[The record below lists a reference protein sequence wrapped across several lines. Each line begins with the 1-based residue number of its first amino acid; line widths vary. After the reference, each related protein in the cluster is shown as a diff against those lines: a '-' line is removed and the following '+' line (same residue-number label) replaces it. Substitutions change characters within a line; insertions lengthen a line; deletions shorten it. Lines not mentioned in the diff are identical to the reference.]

1 MKNLLAVLFAVL
13 VLASCDNRPSKDE
26 YQVKQDSLMVNI
38 QEKEKAMNDLVASL
52 VAIDENVQKIKES
65 EKIITLDVNK
75 GGEMNKGVEERING
89 DVQQIYNL
97 LLENKKKVEKLQSQL
112 KNSRLDIKKLNILVE
127 NLSNQ
132 VKAQEEEIAQLKV
145 LLEQKN
151 IKIEGLT
158 QSLDSLQTDNTATK
172 ENLTATTDKLYT
184 AFYAMGS
191 KKELIGQ
198 KLLTAG
204 GLFTKAKLNP
214 TDFNM
219 DFFTKID
226 TRNTA
231 SIETHKVKVTILTNH
246 PADSYRI
253 SGGDKAE
260 KTVEILDKDK
270 FWSLAKYLIIQA
282 E

>member
-1 MKNLLAVLFAVL
+1 MKNLLLVLFAAL

-26 YQVKQDSLMVNI
+26 YQIKQDSLMVNI

-52 VAIDENVQKIKES
+52 VSIDENVQKIKES

-75 GGEMNKGVEERING
+75 GGEMNKGVEERINN

-97 LLENKKKVEKLQSQL
+97 LKENKEKVAKMQKQL
-112 KNSRLDIKKLNILVE
+112 KNSRLDIKKLNVLVE
-127 NLSNQ
+127 SLTNQ
-132 VKAQEEEIAQLKV
+132 VKAQEEEISQLKV

-158 QSLDSLQTDNTATK
+158 QSLDSLQGDNNATK
-172 ENLTATTDKLYT
+172 EVLTETTNKLYT
-184 AFYAMGS
+184 AFYAVGT

-204 GLFTKAKLNP
+204 GLFSKAKINP

-231 SIETHKVKVTILTNH
+231 SIELHKKKVVVLTNH
-246 PADSYRI
+246 PTDSYKI
-253 SGGDKAE
+253 NGGDGE
-260 KTVEILDKDK
+260 KTIEILDKDK
-270 FWSLAKYLIIQA
+270 FWSLAKYLVIQA